1 MGETE
6 GDRVGLLLQLA
17 NLPEHPESVPI
28 NLLVKVAG
36 TPLAETED
44 LDPFD
49 FIRTIAVA
57 RIMMPQ
63 SHVRLSA
70 GREQMNDQLQALAF
84 FAGANSLFYGEQLL
98 TTANPKMDKDKQ
110 LFQRLGIQP
119 EPYASAAHSGTQP
132 NSSAQFYNAA
142 DTRPTATI

>member
-1 MGETE
+1 
-6 GDRVGLLLQLA
+6 
-17 NLPEHPESVPI
+17 
-28 NLLVKVAG
+28 
-36 TPLAETED
+36 
-44 LDPFD
+44 
-49 FIRTIAVA
+49 
-57 RIMMPQ
+57 MPQ